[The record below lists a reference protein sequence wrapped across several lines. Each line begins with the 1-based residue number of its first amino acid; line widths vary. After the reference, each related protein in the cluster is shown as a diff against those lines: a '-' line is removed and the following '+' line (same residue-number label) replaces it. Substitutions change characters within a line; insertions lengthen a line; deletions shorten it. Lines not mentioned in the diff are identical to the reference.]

1 MHAVTAAGID
11 GDRRYVRGR
20 RCPICGGAD
29 NDPRGAAHCSCEEIE
44 AHEARRATGETATAA
59 IGDDIEQLAA
69 ERAAKLRSARSK
81 GGSR

>member
-1 MHAVTAAGID
+1 MTAAGID
-11 GDRRYVRGR
+11 GDHRYVRGR

-29 NDPRGAAHCSCEEIE
+29 NDPRGAAH
-44 AHEARRATGETATAA
+44 AA